1 MLIYA
6 LFNDYRVLHL
16 RTFVVKSTSVLKS
29 QANFVNV
36 KSLIGPIPKIP
47 S

>member
-1 MLIYA
+1 MIIVCYIYA
-6 LFNDYRVLHL
+6 L
-16 RTFVVKSTSVLKS
+16 FVVKSTSVLKS